1 MAAVREEWWIPQL
14 RWKVKKIVNCCYLC
28 KVFSTQPYVP
38 YARMIALQ
46 SPITHLCFLFL
57 NLNVIIIT
65 IRAPNQKIGQ
75 LPRLSKIKFK
85 RKKKTWA

>member
-1 MAAVREEWWIPQL
+1 M
-14 RWKVKKIVNCCYLC
+14 KKIVNSCYLC
-28 KVFSTQPYVP
+28 KVFSTRPYVP
-38 YARMIALQ
+38 YAHMIALQ

-85 RKKKTWA
+85 RKKNLSLNKKVVN